1 MNDFRMHSL
10 RDYFGTITRAAVALI
25 SLSGFAAT
33 AYSDT
38 PKFEDVAALRAEV
51 ISRLKTDNRIK
62 DTTPDPADPAR
73 FTVTRARSTGKDL
86 ELQVDVTNLLGRI
99 RDLPTSEAE
108 TEIQRF
114 LRVIVLSDTENGFD
128 ASHLIANIRPREHL
142 DPLKPKDASAGKQP
156 VYEDLPGDVVILYQI
171 DATEALASVTFS
183 DVEGRSL
190 AELRE
195 LALENINGQMQQVR
209 QSEFLEGIFVFTI
222 EGDEAISPAL
232 LLTDKFWAL
241 LGPQF
246 PEGVLIAIPR
256 RDAIFVFDKRLP
268 NAIQIARALI
278 DKVFK
283 DEPDLLS
290 EYVFERRDGK
300 LLVVAE
306 H

>member
-1 MNDFRMHSL
+1 MRSL
-10 RDYFGTITRAAVALI
+10 RNYFGTITRAVVAFI
-25 SLSGFAAT
+25 SLSGLPGA
-33 AYSDT
+33 AYSGML
-38 PKFEDVAALRAEV
+38 KFEDVAALRTEV
-51 ISRLKTDNRIK
+51 ISRLKTDSRIK
-62 DTTPDPADPAR
+62 ETTPDPADPAR
-73 FTVTRARSTGKDL
+73 FTVTRARPAGKDL

-99 RDLPTSEAE
+99 RDLPTAEVE

-114 LRVIVLSDTENGFD
+114 LRVIVFSDTEDGFD
-128 ASHLIANIRPREHL
+128 AGHLIANIRPREHL
-142 DPLKPKDASAGKQP
+142 DALKPEDATAGKEP
-156 VYEDLPGDVVILYQI
+156 AYEDLAGDVVILYQV
-171 DATEALASVTFS
+171 DTKDVLASVTFS

-190 AELRE
+190 AQLRE
-195 LALENINGQMQQVR
+195 LALENINRQMAQVR

-256 RDAIFVFDKRLP
+256 RDSIFVFDKRLP

-283 DEPDLLS
+283 GESDLLS

-306 H
+306 Q